1 MNSGHKPV
9 RVGSRGSRLALW
21 QTEAIIALLRAREP
35 DLQAEIVQIVTHGDR
50 FSQKPIGE
58 MGSEV
63 DKGIFNT
70 ALEDAVLAGEVD
82 FCTGS
87 FKDVQSDLRGNLRAV
102 SVGQREDPRDVLV
115 SRHGVPLAELPEG
128 AVLATS
134 SPRRISQLKAYRPD
148 FRFQPLRGN
157 VPTRVER
164 EAGRFD
170 GIVLAAAGLIRLG
183 LTNHI
188 RQYIGEDVLLPAPA
202 QGAMGCEFL
211 ASNHKMRERIA
222 GIQDAA
228 TERCVRAEKALLVRL
243 SGGCFAPVGVLA
255 RIEGDTMTLRCRVAS
270 LDGTRVADAT
280 AAGTVAITTTAA
292 GPEEEV
298 EPLLASVEKDIAAQ
312 GGLEIVHE
320 ARASLQGGG

>member
-1 MNSGHKPV
+1 MSTGNIAHASTRPL

-21 QTEAIIALLRAREP
+21 QTEAIIDHLRAREP
-35 DLQAEIVQIVTHGDR
+35 GLEAEIVQVVTHGDR
-50 FSQKPIGE
+50 FADKPIRE

-87 FKDVQSDLRGNLRAV
+87 FKDVQSDLRGDLRAV
-102 SVGQREDPRDVLV
+102 SVGSREDHRDVLV
-115 SRHGVPLAELPEG
+115 SRHGVSLAELPEG

-134 SPRRISQLKAYRPD
+134 SPRRISQLAAYRPD
-148 FRFQPLRGN
+148 FRFEPLRGN

-170 GIVLAAAGLIRLG
+170 GIILAAAGMIRLG
-183 LTNHI
+183 LAGHI
-188 RQYIGEDVLLPAPA
+188 CQYIGEDVLLPAPA
-202 QGAMGCEFL
+202 QGAMGCEYL
-211 ASNHKMRERIA
+211 GSRVEIAERIA

-228 TERCVRAEKALLVRL
+228 TECCVQAEKALLVRL

-255 RIEGDTMTLRCRVAS
+255 RSEGGAMTLRCRVAS
-270 LDGTRVADAT
+270 LDGTRVAEAT
-280 AAGTVAITTTAA
+280 ATGQA
-292 GPEEEV
+292 EDV
-298 EPLLASVEKDIAAQ
+298 ESLLASVEGDIAAQ
-312 GGLEIVHE
+312 GGLQIVAE
-320 ARASLQGGG
+320 VRSSLQGGG